1 MIAVIGAVFAT
12 NLVVMV
18 VTTINMLR
26 RKFRLKAMRKKNIKR
41 RIEMM
46 RIRKLSKFDVDII
59 NEEPV
64 NLASYD
70 NIPVVSKQEGDPMGS
85 TEDEKIR
92 IHPNGPQEDKESG
105 LLVSDDSGYDYEQR

>member
-1 MIAVIGAVFAT
+1 MIAAIGAVFAT

-18 VTTINMLR
+18 VTTLGMLK

-41 RIEMM
+41 AIEMK
-46 RIRKLSKFDVDII
+46 RIRKLSKFDVEII

-70 NIPVVSKQEGDPMGS
+70 
-85 TEDEKIR
+85 
-92 IHPNGPQEDKESG
+92 
-105 LLVSDDSGYDYEQR
+105 